1 MKLAA
6 AVEMYVLH
14 QRTMG
19 QKFEGPAVAL
29 RAFCRRYGKMWLQAI
44 TSTEVK
50 QFLDVPRTGPAAWRR
65 KYGVLRNFFEYWRC
79 RGKLKT
85 VPMPLAAPKYT
96 QTFVPYIYSRRE
108 LRLLL
113 DAVPRC
119 QRHASCRTSAT
130 TLRTLLLF
138 LYGTGMRVGEALRLR
153 LADVDLDY
161 GVITIRGTKFYKSRL
176 VPLGSDVVGV
186 LRRYLATPERWNQHY
201 QPFFQSRQHKR
212 LGPSTVDANFRRLRI
227 LAGVRRSDAGSRQP
241 RLHDLRHTFAVHRLT
256 EWYRTGANVQVLL
269 PALSTYLGHVDLH
282 STQCYLTM
290 TPELLAEANRRF
302 QDYVYGGCHEQ

>member
-1 MKLAA
+1 
-6 AVEMYVLH
+6 
-14 QRTMG
+14 
-19 QKFEGPAVAL
+19 
-29 RAFCRRYGKMWLQAI
+29 
-44 TSTEVK
+44 VK
-50 QFLDVPRTGPAAWRR
+50 QFLDVPQTGPAAWRR
-65 KYGVLRNFFEYWRC
+65 KYGVLRDFFEYWRC
-79 RGKLKT
+79 REKLDT

-119 QRHASCRTSAT
+119 QRHAACRTSAI

-161 GVITIRGTKFYKSRL
+161 GVVTIHGTKFYKSRL
-176 VPLGSDVVGV
+176 VPLGSDVVQV
-186 LRRYLATPERWNQHY
+186 LRKYLVAPGRWNQHY
-201 QPFFQSRQHKR
+201 RPFFQSRQHKR
-212 LGPSTVDANFRRLRI
+212 LGHSTVDANFRRLCI
-227 LAGVRRSDAGSRQP
+227 LAGVSRSDASSRQP
-241 RLHDLRHTFAVHRLT
+241 RLHDLRHTFAVHKLT

-302 QDYVYGGCHEQ
+302 QDYVYGGRHEQ

>member
-1 MKLAA
+1 MKLSA

-19 QKFEGPAVAL
+19 QKFESPTVAL
-29 RAFCRRYGKMWLQAI
+29 RAFSRRYGKMCLQTI

-50 QFLDVPRTGPAAWRR
+50 QFLDVPQTGPATWRR
-65 KYGVLRNFFEYWRC
+65 KHGVLRDFFKYWQC
-79 RGKLKT
+79 RGKLNT

-96 QTFVPYIYSRRE
+96 PTFVPYIYSRRE
-108 LRLLL
+108 LQRLLE
-113 DAVPRC
+113 AVPGC
-119 QRHASCRTSAT
+119 QRNVECRISAI

-153 LADVDLDY
+153 LADVDLDN
-161 GVITIRGTKFYKSRL
+161 GVIAIRGTKFYKSRL
-176 VPLGSDVVGV
+176 VPTGRDAVRL
-186 LRRYLATPERWNQHY
+186 LRKYLATPGRWNQHY
-201 QPFFQSRQHKR
+201 QPLFQSRQHKR
-212 LGPSTVDANFRRLRI
+212 LGHSTVDANFRRLCI
-227 LAGVRRSDAGSRQP
+227 LAGVHRSEASSRQP

-256 EWYRTGANVQVLL
+256 EWYRSGADVQTLL

-290 TPELLAEANRRF
+290 TPELLTEANRRF
-302 QDYVYGGCHEQ
+302 QDYVYGGRHER

>member
-6 AVEMYVLH
+6 AVDRYVLH
-14 QRTMG
+14 RRATG
-19 QKFEGPAVAL
+19 QKFESPAVAL
-29 RAFCRRYGKMWLQAI
+29 RAFSRRYSNRSLQGT

-50 QFLDVPRTGPAAWRR
+50 QFLDVPQTGPATWRR
-65 KYGVLRNFFEYWRC
+65 KYGALRDFFTYWRC

-85 VPMPLAAPKYT
+85 VPMPPGVPKYT

-113 DAVPRC
+113 EAVPRC
-119 QRHASCRTSAT
+119 QRNVGCRIPAI

-138 LYGTGMRVGEALRLR
+138 LYGTGMRVGEALRLC
-153 LADVDLDY
+153 LADVDLDNSM
-161 GVITIRGTKFYKSRL
+161 VTIRGTKFYKSRL
-176 VPLGSDVVGV
+176 VPLGRDVVRL
-186 LRRYLATPERWNQHY
+186 LRKYLATPGRSNQHY
-201 QPFFQSRQHKR
+201 QPLFQSQLHKAVGHS
-212 LGPSTVDANFRRLRI
+212 LVNTTFRRLCN
-227 LAGVRRSDAGSRQP
+227 LASVRRSDPSSHQP

-256 EWYRTGANVQVLL
+256 EWYKAGADVQTLL

-290 TPELLAEANRRF
+290 TPELLAEANHRF
-302 QDYVYGGCHEQ
+302 QDYVYGGRHAQ

>member
-1 MKLAA
+1 MKLSA

-14 QRTMG
+14 RRATG
-19 QKFEGPAVAL
+19 QKFESPAVAL
-29 RAFCRRYGKMWLQAI
+29 RAFCRRYGKMRLQAI

-50 QFLDVPRTGPAAWRR
+50 QFLDVPRTGPATWRR
-65 KYGVLRNFFEYWRC
+65 KYGVLRDFFEYWRC
-79 RGKLKT
+79 RGKLNT
-85 VPMPLAAPKYT
+85 VPMPLAAPRYT

-119 QRHASCRTSAT
+119 QRPPTCRTSAT

-176 VPLGSDVVGV
+176 VPLGSDVVRAPSEVSG
-186 LRRYLATPERWNQHY
+186 RAGKMESATTS
-201 QPFFQSRQHKR
+201 PFSSRGNISASAT
-212 LGPSTVDANFRRLRI
+212 LG
-227 LAGVRRSDAGSRQP
+227 
-241 RLHDLRHTFAVHRLT
+241 RHQLPPAVHPCWSPPQRCKFSS
-256 EWYRTGANVQVLL
+256 A
-269 PALSTYLGHVDLH
+269 AAS
-282 STQCYLTM
+282 
-290 TPELLAEANRRF
+290 
-302 QDYVYGGCHEQ
+302 

>member
-6 AVEMYVLH
+6 AVEIYVLH
-14 QRTMG
+14 QRAMG
-19 QKFEGPAVAL
+19 QKFQGPAVAL

-65 KYGVLRNFFEYWRC
+65 KYGVLWDFFEYWR
-79 RGKLKT
+79 RREKLNA
-85 VPMPLAAPKYT
+85 VPMPLATPKAT

-113 DAVPRC
+113 DAVSRC
-119 QRHASCRTSAT
+119 QRPAACRTSAI

-138 LYGTGMRVGEALRLR
+138 LYGTGMRSGEALRLH
-153 LADVDLDY
+153 LADVDLDD
-161 GVITIRGTKFYKSRL
+161 GVITIRETKFYKSRL
-176 VPLGSDVVGV
+176 VPLGSDLIQI
-186 LRRYLATPERWNQHY
+186 LRRYIAAPGRCNQPHL
-201 QPFFQSRQHKR
+201 PLFQSRQHQR
-212 LGPSTVDANFRRLRI
+212 LGHSTVDANFRRLCV
-227 LAGVRRSDAGSRQP
+227 LAGVRRSDVSSRQP

-269 PALSTYLGHVDLH
+269 PALSTYLGHVDLR

-302 QDYVYGGCHEQ
+302 QDYVYGGRHEQ

>member
-6 AVEMYVLH
+6 TVDRYVLH
-14 QRTMG
+14 RRATG
-19 QKFEGPAVAL
+19 QKFESPAVAL
-29 RAFCRRYGKMWLQAI
+29 RAFSRRYSNRSLQGT

-50 QFLDVPRTGPAAWRR
+50 QFLDVPQTGPATWRR
-65 KYGVLRNFFEYWRC
+65 KYGALRDFFRYCRC

-85 VPMPLAAPKYT
+85 VPMPPGVPKYT

-113 DAVPRC
+113 EAVPRC
-119 QRHASCRTSAT
+119 QRNVECRIPAI

-138 LYGTGMRVGEALRLR
+138 LYGTGMRVGEALRLC
-153 LADVDLDY
+153 LADVDLDNSM
-161 GVITIRGTKFYKSRL
+161 VTIRGTKFYKSRL
-176 VPLGSDVVGV
+176 VPLGRDVVRL
-186 LRRYLATPERWNQHY
+186 LRKYLATPGRSNQHY
-201 QPFFQSRQHKR
+201 QPLFQSQLHKAVGHS
-212 LGPSTVDANFRRLRI
+212 LVNTTFRRLCN
-227 LAGVRRSDAGSRQP
+227 LASVRRSDPSSHQP

-256 EWYRTGANVQVLL
+256 EWYKAGADVQTLL

-290 TPELLAEANRRF
+290 TPELLAEANHRF
-302 QDYVYGGCHEQ
+302 QDYVYGGRHAQ

>member
-6 AVEMYVLH
+6 TVDRYVLH
-14 QRTMG
+14 RRATG
-19 QKFEGPAVAL
+19 QKFESPAVAL
-29 RAFCRRYGKMWLQAI
+29 RAFSRRYSNRSLQGT

-50 QFLDVPRTGPAAWRR
+50 QFLDVPQTGPATWRR
-65 KYGVLRNFFEYWRC
+65 KYGALRDFFRYCRC

-85 VPMPLAAPKYT
+85 VPMPPGVPKYT

-113 DAVPRC
+113 EAVPRC
-119 QRHASCRTSAT
+119 QRNVGCRIPAI

-138 LYGTGMRVGEALRLR
+138 LYGTGMRVGEALRLC
-153 LADVDLDY
+153 LADVDLDNSM
-161 GVITIRGTKFYKSRL
+161 VTIRGTKFYKSRL
-176 VPLGSDVVGV
+176 VPLGRDVVRL
-186 LRRYLATPERWNQHY
+186 LRKYLATPGRSNQHY
-201 QPFFQSRQHKR
+201 QPLFQSQLHKAVGHS
-212 LGPSTVDANFRRLRI
+212 LVNTTFRRLCN
-227 LAGVRRSDAGSRQP
+227 LASVRRSDPSSHQP

-256 EWYRTGANVQVLL
+256 EWYKAGADVQTLL

-290 TPELLAEANRRF
+290 TPELLAEANHRF
-302 QDYVYGGCHEQ
+302 QDYVYGGRHAQ